1 MTGKAPYKSDKLKP
15 ERRGQAEAQ
24 TDIQALRDRAQ
35 RSDARSTAA
44 STVPPGLAMAK
55 VVPLLLIVIELTVIG
70 GVTETAYPPATP
82 IVALSPATRL
92 VLSLLG
98 PMEPGW
104 VPAAHGREA
113 EAAPH
118 AGQDG

>member
-1 MTGKAPYKSDKLKP
+1 M
-15 ERRGQAEAQ
+15 
-24 TDIQALRDRAQ
+24 
-35 RSDARSTAA
+35 
-44 STVPPGLAMAK
+44 AMAK

-82 IVALSPATRL
+82 IVALSPASSL

-113 EAAPH
+113 EAAPD